1 VSAPGQDAKVSHRA
15 QLVRSRSESR
25 PHSGHAESA
34 ATGHERKYKVHS
46 ITSSARARIEGGIVI
61 PGVLAIFRLTIRSI
75 LVGSW
80 TGRSEGLAPLRI
92 LVDVTGAL
100 AENGFDVRHVT
111 QETACIAKKH
121 ARQTVLARKV
131 AQTRPM
137 AVSKRRAKRQHGFGV
152 RPIHRGMAD
161 TSLLPVV
168 VGGALVV
175 KAEERNSN
183 EPCYDS
189 PSLCPDHTIACSCPT
204 FGLEQDYPPAIL
216 VRNRLPR
223 RERLP

>member
-1 VSAPGQDAKVSHRA
+1 
-15 QLVRSRSESR
+15 
-25 PHSGHAESA
+25 
-34 ATGHERKYKVHS
+34 
-46 ITSSARARIEGGIVI
+46 VI
-61 PGVLAIFRLTIRSI
+61 PSGLAIFRLTIRSI

-121 ARQTVLARKV
+121 TRQTVLARKV

-137 AVSKRRAKRQHGFGV
+137 AVSKRRAKRHHGFGV

-168 VGGALVV
+168 VGG
-175 KAEERNSN
+175 
-183 EPCYDS
+183 
-189 PSLCPDHTIACSCPT
+189 HW
-204 FGLEQDYPPAIL
+204 
-216 VRNRLPR
+216 
-223 RERLP
+223 